1 MRAGLT
7 QQELASRLDL
17 TPGMVSQIENGIS
30 RPSVGT
36 LYGVVTE
43 LDLSLDALIRGTPS
57 LAHTSPGEDAVS
69 IVVPERR
76 SAVTLDSGVQW
87 DWLAEVEGQPTQFV
101 LARYDVGGSSSEDGS
116 LMTHTGFEYGYVI
129 SGTLGIRVGDQDY
142 QLDTGD
148 SIAFASGIPHR
159 LFNPGDVASE
169 SVWAVVGGGVSDP
182 HAD

>member
-116 LMTHTGFEYGYVI
+116 LMTHTGFEY
-129 SGTLGIRVGDQDY
+129 
-142 QLDTGD
+142 DTGD